1 LTTDAGLIFSEY
13 KETSFME
20 YNDMEIDIEPPTGDF
35 FAKIKLIISN
45 ETRVYERSYL
55 KLLDVIANVGGF
67 IGLVQVIIEFIFSF
81 YLDNEYSI
89 YIYKKIYSLEID
101 NDNISEQKQS
111 INHIIDKNNNSNK
124 NNSNNFNNFN
134 HNEKNEIIDKNE
146 KGIKDIPRL

>member
-1 LTTDAGLIFSEY
+1 
-13 KETSFME
+13 
-20 YNDMEIDIEPPTGDF
+20 MEIDIEPPTGDF

>member
-1 LTTDAGLIFSEY
+1 
-13 KETSFME
+13 ME